1 MENAAEALKMAAGMM
16 MAILLIGLAVYL
28 FNSIS
33 GIEDSKR
40 DQEMQAEATEFNKRF
55 SAFDRSSLYGTDVIS
70 VIGLAISNNR
80 IYNQENN
87 ANPLGNYDSDSRYSI
102 NIEFQLTNNI
112 EKVTTENKFRMIDQD
127 GDGILEEVP
136 DPGYPK
142 ETGKEPVLLKNNSGE
157 FYNLEFNKTTLYSEY
172 ASYRAEIESGNNN
185 PPMGNT
191 YKIYAGIE
199 KIATQGD
206 NTITTRTRQ
215 QGVKLLRITEDTSG
229 YGDFK
234 STIFKCTEVKYNDV
248 GRIYYMKFVA
258 KKYVNNRR

>member
-1 MENAAEALKMAAGMM
+1 MAAGMM

-40 DQEMQAEATEFNKRF
+40 DQQMQAEATEFNKRF

-70 VIGLAISNNR
+70 VIGLAISNNK
-80 IYNQENN
+80 IYNQENHGT
-87 ANPLGNYDSDSRYSI
+87 PLGNYDSDSRYSI
-102 NIEFQLTNNI
+102 NIEFQLTNDI
-112 EKVTTENKFRMIDQD
+112 IKKTIENKFRMIDQD

-136 DPGYPK
+136 DSGYPK
-142 ETGKEPVLLKNNSGE
+142 ETKKETVLLTNNPGE
-157 FYNLEFNKTTLYSEY
+157 FYNLNFNKTTLYSEY
-172 ASYRAEIESGNNN
+172 GTYRNEIENGNTN
-185 PPMGNT
+185 PLMGDT
-191 YKIYAGIE
+191 YKIYSGIE

-206 NTITTRTRQ
+206 NTVKTTTRQ
-215 QGVKLLRITEDTSG
+215 QGIKLLRITEDTSG
-229 YGDFK
+229 YSDFK

-258 KKYVNNRR
+258 KKYVKNTRR